1 MKALDAGR
9 GSSVISSS
17 GRAFILRL
25 AGGAMRRREFITLI
39 GGAAAWPLA
48 AHAQR
53 SGPSRRIGF
62 LYPGPPTAAAPR
74 IEIILAGLRMPGYR
88 EPEQTQLVSRIAD
101 SDPRRLAPLAA
112 ELIEEKVDVVVA
124 VSTAAVRAVQAAS
137 KTIPIVAH
145 DLETDPVAS
154 GLIASYAQPGGRI
167 TGVFFDFP
175 DFRTKWLELLR
186 EVIRGLAN
194 VGLLWDPVSGAAQ
207 LEALQTAADQM
218 RLNTTVLKVSAA
230 PELNEVFA
238 AASGARVDA
247 LLILSSP
254 LFGARASV
262 LADLALRHKLPTV
275 TLFPDFA
282 RAGGLIAYGPNL
294 LDTYRPLGLLV
305 GKILQGTEPAD
316 LPVERPSKFELVV
329 NVKTAKE
336 IGVTIPTSILLRA
349 DEVIE

>member
-1 MKALDAGR
+1 
-9 GSSVISSS
+9 
-17 GRAFILRL
+17 
-25 AGGAMRRREFITLI
+25 MRRRDFIMLI
-39 GGAAAWPLA
+39 GGAAAWPRA
-48 AHAQR
+48 ARAQQ

-62 LYPGPPTAAAPR
+62 LYPGPQTAVASR
-74 IEIILAGLRMPGYR
+74 IEILLAGLRMSGYR
-88 EPEQTQLVSRIAD
+88 EPERTQLVSRIAD

-137 KTIPIVAH
+137 TTIPIVAH

-154 GLIASYAQPGGRI
+154 GLIASYAHPGGRI

-186 EVIRGLAN
+186 EVIRGLAS
-194 VGLLWDPVSGAAQ
+194 VGLLWDPVSGDAQ

-218 RLNTTVLKVSAA
+218 RLKTNVLKVSAA
-230 PELNEVFA
+230 PELNEAFA

-262 LADLALRHKLPTV
+262 LADLALRHRLPTV

-305 GKILQGTEPAD
+305 GKILQGTKPAD

-329 NVKTAKE
+329 NVRTAKE

>member
-1 MKALDAGR
+1 MK
-9 GSSVISSS
+9 
-17 GRAFILRL
+17 
-25 AGGAMRRREFITLI
+25 RREFIRLLG
-39 GGAAAWPLA
+39 GGAAVAWPLA
-48 AHAQR
+48 ARAQQ

-62 LYPGPPTAAAPR
+62 LYPGPPTAVAPR
-74 IEIILAGLRMPGYR
+74 IERFLAGLRMSGYR
-88 EPEQTQLVSRIAD
+88 ESEQTQLVSRIAD

-112 ELIEEKVDVVVA
+112 ELIEEKVDIVVA

-137 KTIPIVAH
+137 TTIPIVAH

-154 GLIASYAQPGGRI
+154 GLIASYARPGGRI

-186 EVIRGLAN
+186 EVIRGLAS
-194 VGLLWDPVSGAAQ
+194 VGLLWDPVSGVAQ

-218 RLNTTVLKVSAA
+218 RLKTNVLKVSAA
-230 PELNEVFA
+230 SELNEAFA

-262 LADLALRHKLPTV
+262 LADLALRHRLPTV

-294 LDTYRPLGLLV
+294 LDTYSPLGLLV
-305 GKILQGTEPAD
+305 GKILHGTKPAE